1 LALTISRSAQKS
13 GYLESRFTVIY
24 LFFLMPNLSAR
35 RFNSGKE
42 TAAIAW
48 LGAIIGIITVVAL
61 YEQIFGAHVEDIT
74 DIYDHLLVVKDM
86 GPDGPWNLYSL
97 FFLLVYILSFG
108 SKDYIVLALA
118 GTAVITASVIAKGIL
133 SYFVLRKATPSIW
146 LAALMAL
153 ALILVMPLPNWW
165 RPEQLYL
172 DKIVPT
178 IWFNST
184 AMLTMPFAIWLFFAA
199 AKWLKEGT
207 TSSFLWVLVSA
218 VLSVLT
224 KPNFILAFLPVLGGV
239 VLARALVS
247 RSATSFWKL
256 LLVIGLAALVGLI
269 LYIQSKEPVSSGPFG
284 NPNAAEESVHVG
296 FAPLAVWRLYS
307 PNIPV
312 SLLLS
317 VVFPLGVAVLY
328 FNEIK
333 RDTSVLLA
341 WAVLLVAIAQYAL
354 LAETG
359 QRFIDANWIWAS
371 NFAMYLVFLVSTAV
385 LLAQRRSTRFYFLA
399 VLFGLHLA
407 SGIYYY
413 ARVALGLGYY

>member
-1 LALTISRSAQKS
+1 M
-13 GYLESRFTVIY
+13 
-24 LFFLMPNLSAR
+24 MPDSSAR
-35 RFNSGKE
+35 SFNNGKD
-42 TAAIAW
+42 TAAITW
-48 LGAIIGIITVVAL
+48 LGAIIGILTVVAL
-61 YEQIFGAHVEDIT
+61 YEQVFGPHTKDIT
-74 DIYDHLLVVKDM
+74 DIYDHLLVVRDM
-86 GPDGPWNLYSL
+86 TPHGPLNLYSL

-108 SKDYIVLALA
+108 SKDYIVLALV

-146 LAALMAL
+146 LAAGASL
-153 ALILVMPLPNWW
+153 ALILVMSLPNWW
-165 RPEQLYL
+165 KPDQLYL

-184 AMLTMPFAIWLFFAA
+184 AMLTMPFAIWLFYAVVR
-199 AKWLKEGT
+199 WLEQAT
-207 TSSFLWVLVSA
+207 TSRFLWVVVASI
-218 VLSVLT
+218 LSVLT
-224 KPNFILAFLPVLGGV
+224 KPNYMLAFLPVLGGV
-239 VLARALVS
+239 ALVRVLIS
-247 RSATSFWKL
+247 RNVTAFRNL
-256 LLVIGLAALVGLI
+256 GLVAGLTALVGVI

-284 NPNAAEESVHVG
+284 NPDAAEESVHVV

-312 SLLLS
+312 SLFLS

-328 FNEIK
+328 FSEIK
-333 RDTSVLLA
+333 RDTSVVLA

-354 LAETG
+354 LAESG
-359 QRFIDANWIWAS
+359 ERFMDANWIWAS

-385 LLAQRRSTRFYFLA
+385 LLAQRRSRRFYFLA